1 MCQAADWQSQTRK
14 IIIII
19 FLVWRYSCCQCGL
32 LPIKHTS
39 LCNIF
44 KSVTG
49 LHFNILSYTNPSL
62 DCLLGIKTK
71 VMKGHFC
78 DLLMIN
84 GAYSETKG

>member
-1 MCQAADWQSQTRK
+1 MCGDTVVVSME
-14 IIIII
+14 
-19 FLVWRYSCCQCGL
+19 V
-32 LPIKHTS
+32 PIKHTS

-49 LHFNILSYTNPSL
+49 LHFNILSRTNPSL

-71 VMKGHFC
+71 VMMGHFF

>member
-1 MCQAADWQSQTRK
+1 MCGDKVVVS
-14 IIIII
+14 
-19 FLVWRYSCCQCGL
+19 VEVS
-32 LPIKHTS
+32 IKHTS

-44 KSVTG
+44 KTVTG

-62 DCLLGIKTK
+62 GCLLG
-71 VMKGHFC
+71 

>member
-1 MCQAADWQSQTRK
+1 MCGDTVVVS
-14 IIIII
+14 
-19 FLVWRYSCCQCGL
+19 VEV
-32 LPIKHTS
+32 PIKHTS

-49 LHFNILSYTNPSL
+49 SHLNILSYTNPSL
-62 DCLLGIKTK
+62 DCLLGIKAK